1 MLWNG
6 NTFRFLFVWILFRWM
21 LLVPRKEKFT
31 FYSPQVRP
39 NSWREGLGFPLFS
52 PAMFYHDALQWSSL
66 VIACSFRFT
75 LPKVANFK
83 RNDKIISWYTWV
95 FFFVFFTSTHINE
108 NYFPHL
114 PRPCDRC
121 VALFLYVRSVLS
133 PPRPPLFFIVHLLS
147 PWLPLSP
154 GNKGVVGSILLGVCL
169 GSLQVLCKFHEDNR
183 LLSIT
188 CRCQC
193 ECWWLFVTLWLYEE
207 PATDPSWDT
216 LQDSCCDPECRV
228 NSGHIAPW

>member
-1 MLWNG
+1 MPWNG

-39 NSWREGLGFPLFS
+39 NSWREGLGPPPPLPSFS

-75 LPKVANFK
+75 LPKGK
-83 RNDKIISWYTWV
+83 WQISRGMIKLFHDTHEC
-95 FFFVFFTSTHINE
+95 FFFS
-108 NYFPHL
+108 HL
-114 PRPCDRC
+114 PRPRDHCF
-121 VALFLYVRSVLS
+121 ALFLYVCSVLLS
-133 PPRPPLFFIVHLLS
+133 PAPLFFIVHLLS
-147 PWLPLSP
+147 QWLPLSP
-154 GNKGVVGSILLGVCL
+154 GNKGVAGSILLGVCL
-169 GSLQVLCKFHEDNR
+169 GSVQVLCRFHEDNR
-183 LLSIT
+183 LLWIT
-188 CRCQC
+188 CRGQC
-193 ECWWLFVTLWLYEE
+193 ECWWLFVAPWLYDE

-228 NSGHIAPW
+228 NSGHTAPW